1 MQGGQGIMNKYR
13 MSTSSE
19 EEGDSGDEN
28 DGDWEL
34 DGVRKANRKA
44 VHKSTGQQH
53 SGGGF
58 LDTLASFFPFVCG
71 GGTATTSPKEK
82 RRKSR
87 MRH

>member
-13 MSTSSE
+13 LSTSSE
-19 EEGDSGDEN
+19 EGDSGQEN

-34 DGVRKANRKA
+34 EGVRKTNRKA
-44 VHKSTGQQH
+44 VKKSTGQQH
-53 SGGGF
+53 SGGF
-58 LDTLASFFPFVCG
+58 LDTIASFFPFVCG
-71 GGTATTSPKEK
+71 GGTATSPQEK

>member
-13 MSTSSE
+13 LSTSSS
-19 EEGDSGDEN
+19 EEGDSGQEN

-34 DGVRKANRKA
+34 DGVPKANRKP

-58 LDTLASFFPFVCG
+58 LDTLASLFPFVCG
-71 GGTATTSPKEK
+71 GGATSPQEK